1 MSSSSPRRVP
11 RYRRHKPS
19 GQAVVTID
27 GRDVYLGKWG
37 TVASRTEY
45 DRLIGEWLAGGRC
58 LPQPDGGV
66 TVAEL
71 ARAYWEF
78 AKGYYPKPG
87 SRFRVKRA
95 LRVLRERY
103 VHTLARDFGPLALQ
117 TVQQQL
123 VDAGN
128 CRRYVNY
135 LADALKRVFK
145 WGVAQELVPE
155 TTYRAL
161 ACVSGLRRGRTSAPD
176 HAPVGPVADEVV
188 DATLPR
194 LPEVVADMVR
204 VQRLTGARP
213 GEVCIIRPAD
223 VDTSGKVWLYR
234 PESHKTEYAGR
245 RRVIPIGPRAQDVL
259 RRYLLRPAETYCFV
273 PMESERKRLTLRH
286 AARKTPIGYGNRPG
300 TNRRRRPKR
309 GPGQRYKTREYC
321 NAVRRAVE
329 KENKLREKEA
339 ADRGEVELLPKWTPN
354 RLRHSTATMIRK
366 HYGLEGAQVALGHAH
381 ANVTEVYA
389 ERDLDLA
396 VKIAREVG

>member
-11 RYRRHKPS
+11 HYRCHKPS

-103 VHTLARDFGPLALQ
+103 AHTLARDFGPLALQ
-117 TVQQQL
+117 VVQQQL

-135 LADALKRVFK
+135 LVDSIRRVFK

-161 ACVSGLRRGRTSAPD
+161 TCVPGLRRGRTSAPD
-176 HAPVGPVADEVV
+176 HAPVAPVADEVV
-188 DATLPR
+188 GATLPH
-194 LPEVVADMVR
+194 LPEIVADMVR
-204 VQRLTGARP
+204 FQRLTGCRP
-213 GEVCIIRPAD
+213 GEVCIIRPAE
-223 VDTSGKVWLYR
+223 VDAQPFAPLDGDDDPKALWVGRGAGCPRTRACQCYRRLCRKGPGFGRPDCQRSRLNVQRRGQCGNHKGK
-234 PESHKTEYAGR
+234 P
-245 RRVIPIGPRAQDVL
+245 
-259 RRYLLRPAETYCFV
+259 
-273 PMESERKRLTLRH
+273 RH
-286 AARKTPIGYGNRPG
+286 AGPARI
-300 TNRRRRPKR
+300 
-309 GPGQRYKTREYC
+309 
-321 NAVRRAVE
+321 
-329 KENKLREKEA
+329 
-339 ADRGEVELLPKWTPN
+339 AD
-354 RLRHSTATMIRK
+354 
-366 HYGLEGAQVALGHAH
+366 
-381 ANVTEVYA
+381 
-389 ERDLDLA
+389 
-396 VKIAREVG
+396 